1 MNLSLCTYCIAL
13 TCIILMLY
21 FHRILLMLFFSPLTI
36 LVSWYKRN
44 KGTTNGLLTKV
55 SERYSWQFERLFLY
69 WISQI
74 HSHLIRNFFYRYIQ
88 GIELGKNVVIYSNCE
103 IRNPTKLKI
112 GNGTIIGNNAILDAR
127 AGLELG
133 ENVNLSSNVSIW
145 TLQHDYRDRD
155 FACTPEHFGPVKICD
170 RAWIGPNVIILHD
183 VTVGEGAV
191 VAAGA
196 VVTKNVP
203 PFTLYGGGA
212 CQTNRRKTEEH
223 TVCLHRKSLSLFIKL
238 LLGKILSQKR
248 DLLKI
253 YRLGKIVSLVYA
265 MSLLKLRI
273 KQVFHMDSE
282 KDYLYK
288 DRLLLEWLHE
298 NFKDIISDI
307 NWKSY
312 VHEEVPRNDDVHYI
326 WIYWDN
332 PNKMPLVVKQCVDS
346 ILLKNKNSKV
356 NIISEENVND
366 FVEIPPIIRKKYK
379 QGIISKTH
387 FSDVVRVS
395 LLLKYGGVWVD
406 ATLYMV
412 HSIPECIWKKQFYT
426 VTPKL
431 ETPYKVISH
440 GRWAVFFLACQPGSE
455 LMRLTLM
462 MMIEYWKKYDELFD
476 YLWIDY
482 FWAYF
487 QKRSGSIAKLF
498 SSVPSNNLHCL
509 DINIAQAYSEN
520 NLEALIN
527 RDDTLFYKL
536 SYKFSSSIPL
546 YDTCGKETLLGH
558 IVTRKI

>member
-13 TCIILMLY
+13 ICIILMLY

-44 KGTTNGLLTKV
+44 KSTTNGLLTKV

-69 WISQI
+69 WISHI

-212 CQTNRRKTEEH
+212 CQTNRRKTKEH

-298 NFKDIISDI
+298 NFKDIDISC
-307 NWKSY
+307 KSY
-312 VHEEVPRNDDVHYI
+312 MHEEVPRNDDAHYI

-346 ILLKNKNSKV
+346 ILLKNNNSKV

-412 HSIPECIWKKQFYT
+412 HSIPKCIWKKQFYT

-462 MMIEYWKKYDELFD
+462 MMIEYWNKYDELFD

-509 DINIAQAYSEN
+509 DINLAQAYSEN